1 MNARDIKHTIRRIW
15 CLEEA
20 KNGMP
25 PDCFVLL
32 NYCTVEDGK
41 QNKTK
46 KNFSLR
52 KEYTN
57 CCYRS
62 GWPVSGL
69 SSY

>member
-1 MNARDIKHTIRRIW
+1 MNARDIKHTIRRRW

-20 KNGMP
+20 KNGML

-46 KNFSLR
+46 KNSLFE
-52 KEYTN
+52 KNIQIAVTDLADLFQ
-57 CCYRS
+57 
-62 GWPVSGL
+62 V
-69 SSY
+69 

>member
-46 KNFSLR
+46 KISLFE
-52 KEYTN
+52 KNIQIAVTDLADLFQ
-57 CCYRS
+57 
-62 GWPVSGL
+62 V
-69 SSY
+69 